1 MKLILCDVERKI
13 IEAWEKEFSGV
24 KDVEVVRED
33 IFQVKAD
40 AISAPGNS
48 FGWMEGGLDLKI
60 VDFFGRYKPSDEHYI
75 RDRVEEK
82 IYKEHYGELIVGNAI
97 VVETD
102 NVWLPYL
109 VYAPTMRE
117 PQNVKDSINAYLA
130 MRAALIA
137 VSEHNKKHPGSINTV
152 LVPGLATGNG
162 GMAPEKCAEQ
172 MRKAYQS
179 ITIGEHPRL
188 D

>member
-13 IEAWEKEFSGV
+13 IEAWEKEFLGV
-24 KDVEVVRED
+24 KGVEVVRED
-33 IFQVKAD
+33 IFKVKAD

-60 VDFFGRYKPSDEHYI
+60 VDFFGRYKPENEHYI
-75 RDRVEEK
+75 RDRVEER

-97 VVETD
+97 VIGTD
-102 NVWLPYL
+102 NKWLPYL

-130 MRAALIA
+130 IRAILIA
-137 VSEHNKKHPGSINTV
+137 VSEHNKKQHGSINTV
-152 LVPGLATGNG
+152 LIPGLATGNG
-162 GMAPEKCAEQ
+162 GMAPERCAQQ
-172 MRKAYQS
+172 MEKAYES
-179 ITIGEHPRL
+179 MTKGTHYSFG
-188 D
+188 